1 MLHQNQRLR
10 QSIDRHDFRAR
21 RFCHL
26 AVVAGQRLRRFQ
38 PFDVGQRLNAR
49 VIGAAD
55 RHRSRKTV
63 LGGLVE
69 SGAALR
75 RGQPDLVGDQIE
87 ALRLEASEHRI
98 PRRFLEIDFETKFGG
113 DRTRD
118 FHVIT
123 GELAALV
130 VIGERRVSAFGAD
143 GDGAVVVDTLQQ
155 RFGGVCLGEGEGE
168 GGEQQF
174 FHGNSSKG
182 NE

>member
-38 PFDVGQRLNAR
+38 PFDVGERLNAR

-55 RHRSRKTV
+55 RHRPGIAV
-63 LGGLVE
+63 LGGLIE
-69 SGAALR
+69 RGAPLR
-75 RGQPDLVGDQIE
+75 RGQRHLIGYQIK
-87 ALRLEASEHRI
+87 AFRLEASEHRI

-113 DRTRD
+113 NRTRD

-130 VIGERRVSAFGAD
+130 VIGERRVSAFRAD
-143 GDGAVVVDTLQQ
+143 GDGAVRVDALQQ
-155 RFGGVCLGEGEGE
+155 RVRRVGVGEGEGE